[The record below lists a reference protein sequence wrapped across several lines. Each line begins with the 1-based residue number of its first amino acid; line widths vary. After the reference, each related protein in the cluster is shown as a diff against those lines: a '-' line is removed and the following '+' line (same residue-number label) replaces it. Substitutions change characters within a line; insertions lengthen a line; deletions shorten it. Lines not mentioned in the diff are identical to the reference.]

1 MLYQAPTWVIDNVD
15 GDGRC
20 GRWPSSRQGEAIILS
35 DVFTGT
41 TEHQCSPFFFAA
53 CCCSSTRAGSCH
65 KMQFKILKTRICS
78 DGDGLVVVRVTQ
90 Q

>member
-1 MLYQAPTWVIDNVD
+1 MASGPLQ
-15 GDGRC
+15 GG
-20 GRWPSSRQGEAIILS
+20 GEAIILS
-35 DVFTGT
+35 DVFAGT

-53 CCCSSTRAGSCH
+53 CCCSSMCAGSHH

-78 DGDGLVVVRVTQ
+78 DGNGLVVVRVPQ